1 MLAKFRILM
10 IALFA
15 LVAVPETIF
24 ADDTA
29 KISALE
35 ELLKQYMD
43 ENAELKKVI
52 AEQGANE
59 PEADGDVVV
68 DEANAPAESA
78 DATVRLELYSSEVI
92 CKRSKLNANEIG
104 LVAKMDAQKFADE
117 AKRRGLVCADK
128 VVDDVNTPSD
138 GADETVRLELYSSE
152 IICERAHLNDKE
164 YGLVVKMDAQKYAD
178 EAKRRGLDCS
188 QAATQTCKL
197 SPENCD
203 ETELC
208 KMATYGSSVKVWYSG
223 SGQVYVDAAQARGL
237 DCGVEKTAYIPTPVK
252 TCEEDPKNCKADE
265 LCKKAT
271 YGSSVKVWYSG
282 SGQVYVDAAQARGLD
297 CGVESAATSTNA
309 SYTCENNPASCN
321 VQRLCQNAT
330 TRTGSSVSWSM
341 DPSSR
346 PYVDEARK
354 RQLACSLTFPLAS
367 CKGWNGTINVM
378 DGLNST
384 KATMTGHVLAKD
396 LREYC
401 TRDPGGETTNYG
413 GKLSIDQCVAK
424 YLAQKNDPLRTTANC
439 ETGDLVFERYL
450 NGEKKVSKQT
460 FPLGIGTET
469 SCASGLMPLEAQF
482 AMLCPKNANS
492 DDWIAAGQ
500 QRKADAEKQKADA
513 QAAEQKRLADEKQKK
528 ADADAQAAEQKQLA
542 DEEQIKA
549 DADAQAAEQ
558 KRLADDN
565 AQSDAEYEKGA
576 SLYYDKDYQAA
587 FDILMPLAEQG
598 NPKAQNTIGMM
609 YFLGYG
615 VSQDDVAAEKW
626 IKLAA
631 EQGYLE
637 AQSNLGDFYLYAEPL
652 NSSEVLKWYRLAA
665 EQGDGWSQ
673 MTLGLLFNKG
683 KPGIPIDYE
692 IAYAWLFLAQKNG
705 ESVQQMIDEVQS
717 KMTPDAV
724 NNAKRRVADCYDSSY
739 KNCGWNEVSQK
750 IEIEA
755 SVYAELE
762 RGASEFR
769 NDNAQ
774 AGLKIVIPLAEGG
787 DANSQAFLGI
797 LYLEG
802 HTQYDGMGVP
812 VDFVKAFKWLKL
824 AASQGQPDAQ
834 LNLGEMYQFGN
845 GVPQNKLRATMWYAL
860 AEENGSSYARKS
872 LFDIQWSMEDW
883 ETAMIKTMIDNCKNS
898 QYKDCGW

>member
-208 KMATYGSSVKVWYSG
+208 KMATYGSSVKAWYSG

-237 DCGVEKTAYIPTPVK
+237 GCGVEKTAYIPTPVK

-297 CGVESAATSTNA
+297 CGVENAATSTNA
-309 SYTCENNPASCN
+309 SYTCENNPVSCN
-321 VQRLCQNAT
+321 TQRLCQAAT

-424 YLAQKNDPLRTTANC
+424 YLAQKNDPLKTTANC
-439 ETGDLVFERYL
+439 ETGDLVFERYS
-450 NGEKKVSKQT
+450 NGEKKVSKET
-460 FPLGIGTET
+460 FPLSAGTDK
-469 SCASGLMPLEAQF
+469 SCASGLIPLEAQF
-482 AMLCPKNANS
+482 AMLCPKNADS

-500 QRKADAEKQKADA
+500 QSKVDGENQ
-513 QAAEQKRLADEKQKK
+513 QAAEEAQVEKKIDVQDQVTIKVNSEALDKGVAAFEEEDYQTAFKFLKPLSDQGNAIAQSHLGVMFFNGLGVEKSIVEGEKLLRNAGEQGDIKAAKYIADIYRSGYGIKGDILIPNSDVVIIEQDIAEAIRFYKI
-528 ADADAQAAEQKQLA
+528 AAEQDDLWGQWRVCETYVESYMIIVTQKEMSA
-542 DEEQIKA
+542 DEEWNLMAEGVKWCKSA
-549 DADAQAAEQ
+549 AHRGDYRAQEYLSFLYENGIGVVQ
-558 KRLADDN
+558 DENFSKMWSILAKSRGN
-565 AQSDAEYEKGA
+565 FASIGSSSQENSTALELAKKCLQSDYE
-576 SLYYDKDYQAA
+576 
-587 FDILMPLAEQG
+587 
-598 NPKAQNTIGMM
+598 
-609 YFLGYG
+609 
-615 VSQDDVAAEKW
+615 
-626 IKLAA
+626 
-631 EQGYLE
+631 
-637 AQSNLGDFYLYAEPL
+637 
-652 NSSEVLKWYRLAA
+652 
-665 EQGDGWSQ
+665 
-673 MTLGLLFNKG
+673 
-683 KPGIPIDYE
+683 
-692 IAYAWLFLAQKNG
+692 
-705 ESVQQMIDEVQS
+705 
-717 KMTPDAV
+717 
-724 NNAKRRVADCYDSSY
+724 
-739 KNCGWNEVSQK
+739 NCG
-750 IEIEA
+750 
-755 SVYAELE
+755 
-762 RGASEFR
+762 
-769 NDNAQ
+769 D
-774 AGLKIVIPLAEGG
+774 
-787 DANSQAFLGI
+787 
-797 LYLEG
+797 
-802 HTQYDGMGVP
+802 
-812 VDFVKAFKWLKL
+812 
-824 AASQGQPDAQ
+824 
-834 LNLGEMYQFGN
+834 
-845 GVPQNKLRATMWYAL
+845 
-860 AEENGSSYARKS
+860 
-872 LFDIQWSMEDW
+872 
-883 ETAMIKTMIDNCKNS
+883 
-898 QYKDCGW
+898 